1 MTHADQ
7 PHTIPEDGYGYAVW
21 MCIGFLAALLGIASI
36 WAFA

>member
-7 PHTIPEDGYGYAVW
+7 PLISTDDGYGYAVW

-36 WAFA
+36 FIIF